1 MDHFVFATALN
12 ASASL
17 AALEQG
23 SQLHTHVVKVGF
35 ESDLFIKNALL
46 DMYVK
51 CGNLKDAQKVFDN
64 MLDKEVI
71 SWNAMIAGYGQT
83 GQGEKAMKLF
93 FQMQIGGMDKDHFTY
108 TSVLSASASLVAVE
122 QGKLVHAHIIKT
134 GYESNVSVG
143 NTLVDMYA
151 KCGSINAAHK
161 VFENMPEKDVVSFN
175 AIIAGYAHHG
185 HGNEALRFFE
195 QMQLV
200 GMQPNDITFICILS
214 ACSHVGL
221 VNEGCNYFN
230 SMCRDHNIKPRMEH
244 YACMV
249 DLLSRAGCL
258 YEVEEFIH
266 EMPFKPGAV
275 IWRTLLGACRVHG
288 NIELGKLAAEY
299 ALELEPQDSATYVL
313 LSNMF
318 AAAGMWDEAENVR
331 KLMRARKV
339 KKEPGQSWI
348 EIKNKMHTFI
358 VGDRFHPQTEEIY
371 AKLETLT
378 CQMKG
383 AGYIPDT
390 SFVLHD
396 YD

>member
-1 MDHFVFATALN
+1 
-12 ASASL
+12 
-17 AALEQG
+17 
-23 SQLHTHVVKVGF
+23 
-35 ESDLFIKNALL
+35 
-46 DMYVK
+46 
-51 CGNLKDAQKVFDN
+51 
-64 MLDKEVI
+64 
-71 SWNAMIAGYGQT
+71 
-83 GQGEKAMKLF
+83 MKLF
-93 FQMQIGGMDKDHFTY
+93 FQMQIGGMDKDQFTY
-108 TSVLSASASLVAVE
+108 TSVLSASANLVAVE
-122 QGKLVHAHIIKT
+122 QGKQVHAHIIKT

-185 HGNEALRFFE
+185 HGKEALRFFE

-221 VNEGCNYFN
+221 VNEGRNYFT
-230 SMCRDHNIKPRMEH
+230 SMSRNHNIKPRMEH

-249 DLLSRAGCL
+249 DLLSRAGFL
-258 YEVEEFIH
+258 YEVEEFIR

-299 ALELEPQDSATYVL
+299 ALELEPEDSATYVL

-318 AAAGMWDEAENVR
+318 AAAGMWDETENVR
-331 KLMRARKV
+331 QLMRARKV

-371 AKLETLT
+371 AKLESLT
-378 CQMKG
+378 SQMKR